1 VNSIS
6 EMSWESARS
15 TLGAALSL
23 KGGTQE
29 LKGPCPNCGG
39 QDRFWIRPGVKLPT
53 IFGCRAGCEF
63 KDIMRELSHRGL
75 VKDERL
81 SPEVIYQ
88 FKKESPVSYQLWL
101 WAMSLI
107 DIVAEEGCFED
118 EDMQLLIKA
127 VKVSKRA
134 NRNGVMSIDRDFVW
148 DFAQLRE
155 RGVIHEHV

>member
-1 VNSIS
+1 
-6 EMSWESARS
+6 
-15 TLGAALSL
+15 
-23 KGGTQE
+23 
-29 LKGPCPNCGG
+29 
-39 QDRFWIRPGVKLPT
+39 
-53 IFGCRAGCEF
+53 
-63 KDIMRELSHRGL
+63 MRELSHRGL

-81 SPEVIYQ
+81 SPEVVYQ

-107 DIVAEEGCFED
+107 DIVAEEGCCED

>member
-1 VNSIS
+1 MNSIS
-6 EMSWESARS
+6 EMSWESARL
-15 TLGAALSL
+15 TLGAALNL

-39 QDRFWIRPGVKLPT
+39 QDRFWIRPGTKLPT

-63 KDIMRELSHRGL
+63 TDIMKELARRGL
-75 VKDERL
+75 VKDQRL
-81 SPEVIYQ
+81 SQEAVHQ
-88 FKKESPVSYQLWL
+88 FKKESPVDYRLWL

-107 DIVAEEGCFED
+107 DIVSEEGCFESGD
-118 EDMQLLIKA
+118 VDLLVKA
-127 VKVSKRA
+127 IKVSKRA